1 MCKLRPMVETKRFGT
16 GLAEEREEVELI
28 AVFELAVLA
37 DQGGVLFVPHDVA
50 RLLGV
55 RICR

>member
-1 MCKLRPMVETKRFGT
+1 MVETKRFGT